1 MSDCAWLPD
10 EEEQRLMNQRRG
22 WRSKK
27 IGETFEQIIAH
38 ACEFYREQGTAEIEK
53 TPEPMRQLGAKDR
66 KGQFR
71 ACYQKRAQ
79 PDFKGT
85 LDGGASV
92 VFEAKHTDSD
102 RILQSVITKDQWERL
117 DNHWMLGAFTFV
129 LVSIELRQFFNV
141 PWEVWR
147 DMEKYTGHK
156 HMKLRDLEPY
166 RIAKDTGVLR
176 FLEYPVDLV
185 LQDHKPYS
193 NEPTQ
198 EEIDAFFAKVEEYK
212 KRKETEKNES

>member
-10 EEEQRLMNQRRG
+10 EEEQKAINRRRG

-53 TPEPMRQLGAKDR
+53 TPEPMKQLGAKDR

-85 LDGGASV
+85 LLGGVSV

-102 RILQSVITKDQWERL
+102 RILQSVITKDQWDRL
-117 DNHWMLGAFTFV
+117 SRHQKLGAVAFV
-129 LVSIELRQFFNV
+129 LVSIGLQDFYNV
-141 PWEVWR
+141 PWTEWTR
-147 DMEKYTGHK
+147 MQEIYGHK
-156 HMKLRDLEPY
+156 HMKREDLEHH
-166 RIAKDTGVLR
+166 RIITKNGILR
-176 FLEYPVDLV
+176 FLERPDGVV
-185 LQDHKPYS
+185 L
-193 NEPTQ
+193 
-198 EEIDAFFAKVEEYK
+198 EEIFEGIEDI
-212 KRKETEKNES
+212 ES